1 MSAPS
6 EQALPGWPR
15 DNVSTASKILTPEN
29 TGAAVLTGSVI
40 MLAGSA
46 FVSLANFGY
55 NIGVAHLLGPG
66 DFSHAAAAVTLLM
79 LASCINLAFQLVS
92 AKLIARTDSAAGK
105 AAIYQ
110 SLMKRAWMVGAGLTV
125 FMFALRVPL
134 ATYLR
139 LPETRLIDVLALGML
154 FYIPLGVRRGAMQ
167 GLCQFVRLSAN
178 LTAEAVVKLIGAI
191 AFIYMGTGVFG
202 AVGAISLS
210 VFIAFL
216 LPAGDRELRKQTLG
230 SFDSSFMEGMQAII
244 FFVGQVIINNV
255 DILMVKHYF
264 AAEDAGMYAAVAL
277 VGRLLYFATWS
288 VTSAMFPVS
297 AGARVEKESRR
308 TLIVPL
314 LFVVALSSIFVVF
327 LAAFPNIVIR
337 VLFGSGFHRVDVNMG
352 QLLTMNAAATG
363 IYALAVVLIAYE
375 MSRRIANTGWF
386 QLVVSVAVMG
396 GVAIFH
402 GSLLQVIVVQQVLRG
417 ILLIAVSIPF
427 LFGHAL
433 HQPGEEAV

>member
-1 MSAPS
+1 MSSPT
-6 EQALPGWPR
+6 EQAIRGWPR
-15 DNVSTASKILTPEN
+15 ESRVSSALRILRAQSS
-29 TGAAVLTGSVI
+29 GGKVLTGSVI

-46 FVSLANFGY
+46 FVSIANFGY
-55 NIGVAHLLGPG
+55 NIGVAHLLGPS
-66 DFSHAAAAVTLLM
+66 DFSQAAAAVTLLM

-92 AKLIARTDSAAGK
+92 AKLIARAQSK
-105 AAIYQ
+105 VERAAIYQ
-110 SLMKRAWMVGAGLTV
+110 ALMRRAWFVGAALTA
-125 FMFALRVPL
+125 FMFIVRVPL
-134 ATYLR
+134 ANYLR

-167 GLCQFVRLSAN
+167 GLCKFVRLSAN
-178 LTAEAVVKLIGAI
+178 LTAEAVVKLLGAI
-191 AFIYMGTGVFG
+191 AFIVMGTGVFG

-210 VFIAFL
+210 VFAAYL
-216 LPAGDRELRKQTLG
+216 VPADDRELRISSAKK
-230 SFDSSFMEGMQAII
+230 FDSHFMEGMQAII

-264 AAEDAGMYAAVAL
+264 AAEDAGIYAAVAL

-288 VTSAMFPVS
+288 VTSAMFPVA

-308 TLIVPL
+308 ALLVPL
-314 LFVVALSSIFVVF
+314 LFVLALSMIFVVF
-327 LAAFPNIVIR
+327 LGAFPNVIIH

-352 QLLTMNAAATG
+352 QLLIMNAVATG

-396 GVAIFH
+396 GVVFFH

-417 ILLIAVSIPF
+417 ILLLAVSIPF
-427 LFGHAL
+427 LFGHAHL
-433 HQPGEEAV
+433 VSEEAV